1 MTKCSTAAR
10 FRSTCSI
17 PAPTSGSRNRRRTS
31 KARGNGE
38 RLRCAIF
45 NISYCS
51 SALFQGMATSAE
63 GSKPAVKVFVAT
75 TVMLTFISFWRASAI
90 VLADLASSAYYAGGD
105 AEKVIGKS
113 APWFILGV
121 MLFSYAVRALYIES
135 SSMFVR
141 GGVYRVVKEAMGGTL
156 AKFSVSALL
165 FDYVLTGPISAVSA
179 GQYLAGFIKD
189 MGDYFHRPLHF
200 SDDHFAA
207 GLAVLVVFYFWWK
220 NTQGMHESSQKALQI
235 MIITTVMVVIL
246 IIWCTITVL
255 RAPIQL
261 PPSPLQPGVI
271 PLNKES
277 LGWLNGTWFAHL
289 TWIILFVGFGHSV
302 LAMSGEETLAQVN
315 REIEHPKLKNLEKT
329 GLVIFVYSLLFTSLV
344 SVFAVMMIP
353 DKVRPDYFANLIGG
367 IAMYLAGPI
376 VLKLLFHGF
385 VVVVGV
391 LILAGAQNTSIV
403 GANGVL
409 NRVAEDGV
417 LTDWF
422 QKPQPKYGT
431 SYRIIN
437 MIVGMQLLTIIL
449 SKGNVYVLA
458 GLYAFGVIW
467 SFALKSLA
475 VLVLR
480 YTEPENRQWKV
491 PGNVHVGGKEV
502 PLGLILISAVLLI
515 TALVN
520 LFTKS
525 EATIAGVTFSAVF
538 FALFTYSEHRVAKE
552 RHGKPENLDQ
562 FRVYGNQELG
572 SGALGVRPGNILVA
586 VRDPRNL
593 YYLRDVLRN
602 TDTNRQDVVVMT
614 ARLYHRE
621 HSFSGS
627 AVVEASQVFDHYEQ
641 ELFTAAVAVAE
652 KEGKPVSL
660 LVVPATD
667 VFEAIIV
674 TAQRLDAS
682 RIVCGFSNKL
692 TPDEQAKSLG
702 DAWERLP
709 EPRPRLI
716 LEIHEP
722 NGKIHEYPLGP
733 HAPRMRTQD
742 LELMHKVWLD
752 ITSDPKYCG
761 AHHYHIVAVALEELR
776 RELNS
781 DQRSEILQKLLDEM
795 HRDEAPGRG

>member
-1 MTKCSTAAR
+1 
-10 FRSTCSI
+10 
-17 PAPTSGSRNRRRTS
+17 
-31 KARGNGE
+31 
-38 RLRCAIF
+38 
-45 NISYCS
+45 
-51 SALFQGMATSAE
+51 MATSVE
-63 GSKPAVKVFVAT
+63 GSKPAIKVFVAT

-90 VLADLASSAYYAGGD
+90 VLSDLASSAYYAGGD

-189 MGDYFHRPLHF
+189 MGVYFHRPLQF

-207 GLAVLVVFYFWWK
+207 GLGVIVVAYFWWK

-235 MIITTVMVVIL
+235 MVITTVMVVIL
-246 IIWCTITVL
+246 LIWCTITVL
-255 RAPIQL
+255 RAPIVL
-261 PPSPLQPGVI
+261 PPNPLHPGVV

-277 LGWLNGTWFAHL
+277 LGWLNGSWFGHI

-329 GLVIFVYSLLFTSLV
+329 GLVIFIYSLLFTSLV
-344 SVFAVMMIP
+344 SFFAVMIIP

-367 IAMYLAGPI
+367 IAVYLAGPES
-376 VLKLLFHGF
+376 LKLLFHAF
-385 VVVVGV
+385 VVLVGV

-417 LTDWF
+417 LTSWF
-422 QKPQPKYGT
+422 QKPHNRFGT

-437 MIVGMQLLTIIL
+437 LIVGLQLLTIVL
-449 SKGNVYVLA
+449 SRGNVYLLA
-458 GLYAFGVIW
+458 ALYAFGVIW
-467 SFALKSLA
+467 SFAMKSIA

-480 YTEPENRQWKV
+480 FTEPGNRAWKV
-491 PGNVHVGGKEV
+491 PGNLHIGKTEIPV
-502 PLGLILISAVLLI
+502 GLILISSVLLI
-515 TALVN
+515 TAVVN
-520 LFTKS
+520 LFTKYQ
-525 EATIAGVTFSAVF
+525 ATIAGVIFSAVF
-538 FALFTYSEHRVAKE
+538 FTIFTISERHVTKE
-552 RHGKPENLDQ
+552 RHGKPEQLDQ

-572 SGALGVRPGNILVA
+572 SGAMGVRPGNILVA

-593 YYLRDVLRN
+593 YYLRHILSHTN
-602 TDTNRQDVVVMT
+602 TLKQDVVVMS

-627 AVVEASQVFDHYEQ
+627 AVLEASQVFDHYEQ

-652 KEGKPVSL
+652 KEGKPISL

-667 VFEAIIV
+667 VFEAIMV
-674 TAQRLDAS
+674 TAQRLDS
-682 RIVCGFSNKL
+682 IRVVCGLSNKL
-692 TPDEQAKSLG
+692 TADEQAKLTG
-702 DAWERLP
+702 DAWERMS
-709 EPRPRLI
+709 EPRPRLT
-716 LEIHEP
+716 LEVCAP
-722 NGKIHEYPLGP
+722 DGTVREYAIGP
-733 HAPRMRTQD
+733 HNPRLRPQD
-742 LELMHKVWLD
+742 VELMHKLWLD
-752 ITSDPKYCG
+752 ITTDPKYAG
-761 AHHYHIVAVALEELR
+761 AHHYHIVALALEELR
-776 RELNS
+776 RELS
-781 DQRSEILQKLLDEM
+781 TEQRTDLLQKLQEEI
-795 HRDEAPGRG
+795 RRSEPN

>member
-1 MTKCSTAAR
+1 
-10 FRSTCSI
+10 
-17 PAPTSGSRNRRRTS
+17 
-31 KARGNGE
+31 
-38 RLRCAIF
+38 
-45 NISYCS
+45 
-51 SALFQGMATSAE
+51 MATSSE
-63 GSKPAVKVFVAT
+63 GSKPGIKVFVAT

-90 VLADLASSAYYAGGD
+90 VLSDLASSAYYAGGD

-113 APWFILGV
+113 APWFILAV

-189 MGDYFHRPLHF
+189 MGEYMHRPLHF

-246 IIWCTITVL
+246 LIWCTITVL
-255 RAPIQL
+255 RAPIVL
-261 PPSPLQPGVI
+261 PPNPFHAGVVPI
-271 PLNKES
+271 NRES
-277 LGWLNGTWFAHL
+277 LGWLNGTLFAHV

-329 GLVIFVYSLLFTSLV
+329 GLVIFIYSLLFTSLV
-344 SVFAVMMIP
+344 SFFAVMIIP

-367 IAMYLAGPI
+367 IAMYLAGPTS
-376 VLKLLFHGF
+376 LKLLFHAF
-385 VVVVGV
+385 VVLVGV

-417 LTDWF
+417 LTSWF
-422 QKPQPKYGT
+422 QKPHNRYGT

-437 MIVGMQLLTIIL
+437 LIIGMQLLVIFL
-449 SKGNVYVLA
+449 SLGNVYVLA
-458 GLYAFGVIW
+458 ALYAFGVIW
-467 SFALKSLA
+467 SFAMKSIA

-480 YTEPENRQWKV
+480 FTEPGNRAWKV
-491 PGNVHVGGKEV
+491 PGNLHIGKTEIPV
-502 PLGLILISAVLLI
+502 GLILISAVLLV
-515 TALVN
+515 TAVVN
-520 LFTKS
+520 LFTKYQ
-525 EATIAGVTFSAVF
+525 ATIAGVIFSGVF
-538 FALFTYSEHRVAKE
+538 FTIFTLSERHVARE
-552 RHGKPENLDQ
+552 RHGKPEQLDQ

-572 SGALGVRPGNILVA
+572 SGAMGVREGNILVA

-593 YYLRDVLRN
+593 YYLRQVLQHTN
-602 TDTNRQDVVVMT
+602 TGKQDVVVMS
-614 ARLYHRE
+614 ARMYHRE

-627 AVVEASQVFDHYEQ
+627 AVLEASQVFDHYEQ

-652 KEGKPVSL
+652 KEGKPISL

-667 VFEAIIV
+667 VFEAIMV
-674 TAQRLDAS
+674 TAQRLDSA
-682 RIVCGFSNKL
+682 RVVCGLSNKL
-692 TPDEQAKSLG
+692 TADEQAKLTG
-702 DAWERLP
+702 DAWERMP
-709 EPRPRLI
+709 EPRPRI
-716 LEIHEP
+716 TLEVCAPDGTIR
-722 NGKIHEYPLGP
+722 EYAIGP
-733 HAPRMRTQD
+733 HTPRLRPQD
-742 LELMHKVWLD
+742 VDLMHQLWLN
-752 ITSDPKYCG
+752 ITTDSRFAG
-761 AHHYHIVAVALEELR
+761 AHHYHIVALALEELK
-776 RELNS
+776 RELS
-781 DQRSEILQKLLDEM
+781 TEERTVLLQKLEEEM
-795 HRDEAPGRG
+795 RRSEDQSKTTN

>member
-1 MTKCSTAAR
+1 
-10 FRSTCSI
+10 
-17 PAPTSGSRNRRRTS
+17 
-31 KARGNGE
+31 
-38 RLRCAIF
+38 
-45 NISYCS
+45 
-51 SALFQGMATSAE
+51 
-63 GSKPAVKVFVAT
+63 
-75 TVMLTFISFWRASAI
+75 MLTFISFWRASAI
-90 VLADLASSAYYAGGD
+90 VLSDLASSAYYAGGD

-113 APWFILGV
+113 APWFILAV

-189 MGDYFHRPLHF
+189 IGVYLHRPLNF

-207 GLAVLVVFYFWWK
+207 GLAVIIVIYFWWK
-220 NTQGMHESSQKALQI
+220 NTQGIHESSQKALQI
-235 MIITTVMVVIL
+235 MVITTVMVVLL

-255 RAPIQL
+255 RAPIVL
-261 PPSPLQPGVI
+261 PPNPLHPGVV
-271 PLNKES
+271 PLNRES
-277 LGWLNGTWFAHL
+277 LGWLNGTWFSHI

-344 SVFAVMMIP
+344 SFFAVMIIP
-353 DKVRPDYFANLIGG
+353 DSVRPNYFANLIGG
-367 IAMYLAGPI
+367 IAVYLVGPTS
-376 VLKLLFHGF
+376 LKLLFHGF
-385 VVVVGV
+385 VVLVGV

-417 LTDWF
+417 LTSWF
-422 QKPQPKYGT
+422 QKPHNRYGT

-437 MIVGMQLLTIIL
+437 LIVCMQMLTIFL
-449 SKGNVYVLA
+449 SLGNVYVLA
-458 GLYAFGVIW
+458 ALYAFGVIW
-467 SFALKSLA
+467 SFAMKSLA

-480 YTEPENRQWKV
+480 FTEPENREWKV
-491 PGNVHVGGKEV
+491 PGNLHFGNTEIPVG
-502 PLGLILISAVLLI
+502 LLLISAVLLV
-515 TALVN
+515 TAIVN
-520 LFTKS
+520 LFTKY
-525 EATIAGVTFSAVF
+525 EATIAGVIFSAF
-538 FALFTYSEHRVAKE
+538 FFTIFTISERHVAKE
-552 RHGKPENLDQ
+552 RHGKPEQLDQ

-572 SGALGVRPGNILVA
+572 SGAMGVRPGNILVA

-593 YYLRDVLRN
+593 YYLRNVLSHTN
-602 TDTNRQDVVVMT
+602 TSKQDVVVMS

-627 AVVEASQVFDHYEQ
+627 AVFEASQVFDHYEQ

-652 KEGKPVSL
+652 KEGKPISL

-667 VFEAIIV
+667 VFEAIIL
-674 TAQRLDAS
+674 TAQRLDS
-682 RIVCGFSNKL
+682 TRVICGLSNKL
-692 TPDEQAKSLG
+692 TADEQAKLTG

-709 EPRPRLI
+709 EPRPRLT
-716 LEIHEP
+716 LEVCAPDGAIREFS
-722 NGKIHEYPLGP
+722 LGP
-733 HAPRMRTQD
+733 HAPRMRPQD
-742 LELMHKVWLD
+742 VELMHRLWLN
-752 ITSDPKYCG
+752 ITADPKFAG
-761 AHHYHIVAVALEELR
+761 AHHYHVVALALEELQ
-776 RELNS
+776 RELS
-781 DQRSEILQKLLDEM
+781 TDQRAELLQKLLEEM
-795 HRDEAPGRG
+795 NHPNPS

>member
-1 MTKCSTAAR
+1 LSST
-10 FRSTCSI
+10 I
-17 PAPTSGSRNRRRTS
+17 QNVRR
-31 KARGNGE
+31 
-38 RLRCAIF
+38 
-45 NISYCS
+45 
-51 SALFQGMATSAE
+51 
-63 GSKPAVKVFVAT
+63 PAVKVFVAT
-75 TVMLTFISFWRASAI
+75 TVMLTFISFWRAAAI
-90 VLADLASSAYYAGGD
+90 VLADLGSSAYYAGGD

-113 APWFILGV
+113 APWFILAV

-179 GQYLAGFIKD
+179 GQYLAGLIEDIGQYVHHPLNFSQ
-189 MGDYFHRPLHF
+189 DYFAAA
-200 SDDHFAA
+200 FA
-207 GLAVLVVFYFWWK
+207 VVVALYFWWK
-220 NTQGMHESSQKALQI
+220 NIQGIHESSERALQI

-246 IIWCTITVL
+246 IVWCTITVFKV
-255 RAPIQL
+255 
-261 PPSPLQPGVI
+261 PPNPLHPGVVK
-271 PLNKES
+271 LDKES
-277 LGWLNGTWFAHL
+277 LGWLDGTWLSHL
-289 TWIILFVGFGHSV
+289 TMIILFVGFGHSV

-329 GLVIFVYSLLFTSLV
+329 GLVIFIYSLVFTSLV
-344 SVFAVMMIP
+344 SFFAVMIIP
-353 DKVRPDYFANLIGG
+353 DSVRPNYFANLIGG
-367 IAMYLAGPI
+367 ITIYLVGPES
-376 VLKLLFHGF
+376 LKLIFHGF
-385 VVVVGV
+385 VVLVGV
-391 LILAGAQNTSIV
+391 LILAGAQNTAIV

-422 QKPQPKYGT
+422 QKPHRRYGT
-431 SYRIIN
+431 SHRIIN
-437 MIVGMQLLTIIL
+437 LIVGMQLLTIIL

-491 PGNVHVGGKEV
+491 PGNLRINGHEL
-502 PLGLILISAVLLI
+502 PLGLIVISAVLLT
-515 TALVN
+515 TAIVN

-525 EATIAGVTFSAVF
+525 EATVAGVVFSAIF
-538 FALFTYSEHRVAKE
+538 FAVFSYSEHHVSKARY
-552 RHGKPENLDQ
+552 GKPENLDQ
-562 FRVYGNQELG
+562 FRIYGNQELG

-593 YYLRDVLRN
+593 YYLRDVLRT
-602 TDTNRQDVVVMT
+602 TDTARQDVVVMT

-621 HSFSGS
+621 HSFGRSETM
-627 AVVEASQVFDHYEQ
+627 EATDVFDHYEQ

-652 KEGKPVSL
+652 REGKPVAL
-660 LVVPATD
+660 LVVPATN

-674 TAQRLDAS
+674 TATRLDSS
-682 RIVCGFSNKL
+682 RIVCGLSNKL
-692 TPDEQAKSLG
+692 TTDEQARLTG

-709 EPRPRLI
+709 EPRPRLA
-716 LEIHEP
+716 LEIHAP
-722 NGKIHEYPLGP
+722 TGSVHEYPLGP
-733 HAPRMRTQD
+733 HAPRLRQQD

-752 ITSDPKYCG
+752 ITSDPKYAG
-761 AHHYHIVAVALEELR
+761 AHHYHIVALALEELQ
-776 RELNS
+776 RELNTPE
-781 DQRSEILQKLLDEM
+781 RAELLGKLLDEM
-795 HRDEAPGRG
+795 HRADPPPN

>member
-1 MTKCSTAAR
+1 
-10 FRSTCSI
+10 
-17 PAPTSGSRNRRRTS
+17 
-31 KARGNGE
+31 
-38 RLRCAIF
+38 
-45 NISYCS
+45 
-51 SALFQGMATSAE
+51 MATSVE
-63 GSKPAVKVFVAT
+63 GSKPAIKVFVAT

-90 VLADLASSAYYAGGD
+90 VLSDLASSAYYAGGD

-189 MGDYFHRPLHF
+189 MGVYLHRPLHF

-207 GLAVLVVFYFWWK
+207 GLAVIVVTYFWWK

-235 MIITTVMVVIL
+235 MVITTVMVVIL
-246 IIWCTITVL
+246 LIWCTITVL
-255 RAPIQL
+255 RAPVVL
-261 PPSPLQPGVI
+261 PPSPLHPGVV

-277 LGWLNGTWFAHL
+277 LGWLNGTWFGHI

-344 SVFAVMMIP
+344 SFLAVMIIP
-353 DKVRPDYFANLIGG
+353 DKVRPEYFANLIGG
-367 IAMYLAGPI
+367 IAVYLAGPI
-376 VLKLLFHGF
+376 YLKLIFHGF
-385 VVVVGV
+385 VVLVGV

-417 LTDWF
+417 LTSWF
-422 QKPQPKYGT
+422 QKPHHRYGT

-437 MIVGMQLLTIIL
+437 LIAILQLLTIVL
-449 SKGNVYVLA
+449 SSGNVYVLA
-458 GLYAFGVIW
+458 ALYAFGVIW

-480 YTEPENRQWKV
+480 FTEPGHREWKV
-491 PGNVHVGGKEV
+491 PGNLHIGKTEI
-502 PLGLILISAVLLI
+502 PLGLVVISAVLLI
-515 TALVN
+515 TAFVN

-525 EATIAGVTFSAVF
+525 QATIAGIIFSAVF
-538 FALFTYSEHRVAKE
+538 FTIFSISERHVARE
-552 RHGKPENLDQ
+552 RHGKPEQLNQ

-572 SGALGVRPGNILVA
+572 SGAMGVRPGNILVA

-593 YYLRDVLRN
+593 YYLRHVLGH
-602 TDTNRQDVVVMT
+602 THTGKQDVVVMS

-621 HSFSGS
+621 PSFGGS
-627 AVVEASQVFDHYEQ
+627 SVMEASEVFDHYEQ

-652 KEGKPVSL
+652 KEGKPISL

-667 VFEAIIV
+667 VFEAIMV
-674 TAQRLDAS
+674 TAQRLDSS
-682 RIVCGFSNKL
+682 RVICGLSNKL
-692 TPDEQAKSLG
+692 TADEQAKLTG

-709 EPRPRLI
+709 EPRPRLT
-716 LEIHEP
+716 LEVCAPDGSIR
-722 NGKIHEYPLGP
+722 EYSLGP
-733 HAPRMRTQD
+733 HTPRMRAQD
-742 LELMHKVWLD
+742 VELMHKLWLD
-752 ITSDPKYCG
+752 ITADPKFSG
-761 AHHYHIVAVALEELR
+761 AHHYHIVSLALEELQ
-776 RELNS
+776 RELTTE
-781 DQRSEILQKLLDEM
+781 QRAQLLQKLHEEM
-795 HRDEAPGRG
+795 NRSDQQ

>member
-1 MTKCSTAAR
+1 MS
-10 FRSTCSI
+10 SSI
-17 PAPTSGSRNRRRTS
+17 PNIRR
-31 KARGNGE
+31 
-38 RLRCAIF
+38 
-45 NISYCS
+45 
-51 SALFQGMATSAE
+51 
-63 GSKPAVKVFVAT
+63 PAVKVFVAT
-75 TVMLTFISFWRASAI
+75 TVMLTFISFWRAAAI

-113 APWFILGV
+113 APWFILAV
-121 MLFSYAVRALYIES
+121 MLFSYCVRALYIES

-179 GQYLAGFIKD
+179 GQYLAGFIED
-189 MGDYFHRPLHF
+189 IGRYVHHPMVFSEDHF
-200 SDDHFAA
+200 SA
-207 GLAVLVVFYFWWK
+207 GFAVLIVLYFWWK
-220 NTQGMHESSQKALQI
+220 NIQGMHESSEKALQI
-235 MIITTVMVVIL
+235 MIVTTVMVVIL
-246 IIWCTITVL
+246 IIWCTITVFS
-255 RAPIQL
+255 APIHL
-261 PPSPLQPGVI
+261 PPNPLHPGVVK
-271 PLNKES
+271 LNKES
-277 LGWLNGTWFAHL
+277 LGWLDGAWISHF

-329 GLVIFVYSLLFTSLV
+329 GLVIFIYSLLFTSLV
-344 SVFAVMMIP
+344 SFYAVMIIP
-353 DKVRPDYFANLIGG
+353 DHVRHDYFANLIGG
-367 IAMYLAGPI
+367 IAMYLVGPSS
-376 VLKLLFHGF
+376 LKLIFHAF
-385 VVVVGV
+385 VVLVGV

-422 QKPQPKYGT
+422 QKPQSRYGT

-437 MIVGMQLLTIIL
+437 LIVGLQLLTIIL
-449 SKGNVYVLA
+449 SRGNVYVLA

-491 PGNVHVGGKEV
+491 PGNLHIGGREV
-502 PLGLILISAVLLI
+502 PLGLIVISAVLLI

-538 FALFTYSEHRVAKE
+538 FAIFSYSEHIVAKA

-593 YYLRDVLRN
+593 YYLRDILRT
-602 TDTNRQDVVVMT
+602 TDTVRQDVVVMT

-652 KEGKPVSL
+652 KEGKPASL

-674 TAQRLDAS
+674 TAQRLDSS
-682 RIVCGFSNKL
+682 RIVCGLSNKL
-692 TPDEQAKSLG
+692 TTDEQAKLSG

-709 EPRPRLI
+709 EPRPRLT

-722 NGKIHEYPLGP
+722 NGAVREYLLGP
-733 HAPRMRTQD
+733 HAPRMRPQD
-742 LELMHKVWLD
+742 LELMHGVWLD
-752 ITSDPKYCG
+752 ITSDPRYCG
-761 AHHYHIVAVALEELR
+761 AHHYHIVALALEELR

-781 DQRSEILQKLLDEM
+781 DQRAEVLAKLLDEM
-795 HRDEAPGRG
+795 HRDQSLKGETKPPDC